1 MLRGMLLEFPDDPG
15 CDYLDLQYMLGEAL
29 LVAPVFS
36 YDGVV
41 NYYVPAGR
49 WTNLLNGNVVEGPR
63 WVRETHDFMS
73 LPLMVRPNTVL
84 AIGNQ
89 DIRPDYDYAD
99 GVTLRVYQLEDG
111 KRATAEIPSV
121 TGDIQ
126 TTFTVWREGRTI
138 NVERK
143 GKNKGWQLLLAG
155 IPSIASVEGASALES
170 PQGVLVGCGADTD
183 TLQILLP

>member
-1 MLRGMLLEFPDDPG
+1 
-15 CDYLDLQYMLGEAL
+15 
-29 LVAPVFS
+29 
-36 YDGVV
+36 
-41 NYYVPAGR
+41 
-49 WTNLLNGNVVEGPR
+49 
-63 WVRETHDFMS
+63 MS

-89 DIRPDYDYAD
+89 DVRPDYDYAD

-121 TGDIQ
+121 TGAIQ
-126 TTFTVWREGRTI
+126 ATFTVWRAGRMI

-155 IPSIASVEGASALES
+155 IPAIASVEGATAQAG
-170 PQGVLVGCGADTD
+170 PQGVLVTCGADMD